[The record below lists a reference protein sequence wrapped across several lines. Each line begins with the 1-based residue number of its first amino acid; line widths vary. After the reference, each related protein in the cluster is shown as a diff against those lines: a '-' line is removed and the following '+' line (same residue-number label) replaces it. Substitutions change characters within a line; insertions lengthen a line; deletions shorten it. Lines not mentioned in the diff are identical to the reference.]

1 MGPLR
6 SRAAKSFAKRIRKS
20 GRGLA
25 SAVVLALGLT
35 ASSTASAGDM
45 EPTPERLVI
54 QPPGLPP
61 GSTCQS
67 IAANPELAV
76 SGGLRPQDFAC
87 RPNNAAFT
95 NFVSE
100 LGFALA
106 PSAFYPARTTGV
118 GGFQVSI
125 EASYTPISADRAVE
139 VGKGNYQQ
147 YWHLGTRGTQDPGSK
162 QFSISN
168 ASPDGVIQVYALKAR
183 KGLPFGFEVAG
194 SIGTVSNTGLWVGGG
209 DLRWSLFEGFRTG
222 LLGYLPDVSLGGGV
236 RTVTG
241 TSRFYLTTVGIDAR
255 ISKPITLQDSS
266 TIIPQI
272 GFQRLIIF
280 GDSNVLDSTPNTDA
294 VAQCGYA
301 GLDANGAPTCRN
313 KLSNGQDNN
322 GDFANNF
329 TFDKVRVHRNRGL
342 LAVNYR
348 YEIIW
353 IGSQVAFDLNDP
365 KSENPGVVGV
375 RQWTLSFEGGVHF

>member
-1 MGPLR
+1 M
-6 SRAAKSFAKRIRKS
+6 
-20 GRGLA
+20 
-25 SAVVLALGLT
+25 
-35 ASSTASAGDM
+35 D
-45 EPTPERLVI
+45 PTPERLVI

-67 IAANPELAV
+67 IAATPETAV
-76 SGGLRPQDFAC
+76 KAGLRPQDFAC
-87 RPNNAAFT
+87 RPNNAAFK
-95 NFVSE
+95 NFISE

-106 PSAFYPARTTGV
+106 PSAFYPARTTGI
-118 GGFQVSI
+118 GGFQVSL
-125 EASYTPISADRAVE
+125 EASYTPISSDRAVE

-183 KGLPFGFEVAG
+183 KGLPAGFEIAG
-194 SIGTVSNTGLWVGGG
+194 TIGTVSNTGLWVGGG
-209 DLRWSLFEGFRTG
+209 DIRWSLFEGFRTG

-266 TIIPQI
+266 VIIPQI

-294 VAQCGYA
+294 VAQCGYQ
-301 GLDANGAPTCRN
+301 GLDGNGAPTCRN

-329 TFDKVRVHRNRGL
+329 TFEKVRIHRNRGL

-348 YEIIW
+348 YEIVW
-353 IGSQVAFDLNDP
+353 IGSQIAFDISDP

>member
-1 MGPLR
+1 MPKGHLH
-6 SRAAKSFAKRIRKS
+6 SRVAKFAAFA
-20 GRGLA
+20 A
-25 SAVVLALGLT
+25 FALGLT
-35 ASSTASAGDM
+35 ASTPALAGDM
-45 EPTPERLVI
+45 DPTPERLVI
-54 QPPGLPP
+54 QPPGLPA

-67 IAANPELAV
+67 IAATPEVAV
-76 SGGLRPQDFAC
+76 RAGLRPQDFAC
-87 RPNNAAFT
+87 RPNNPAFT
-95 NFVSE
+95 NFISE

-106 PSAFYPARTTGV
+106 PSAFYPARTTGI

-125 EASYTPISADRAVE
+125 EASYTPISADRTVE
-139 VGKGNYQQ
+139 VGKGTAQQ

-162 QFSISN
+162 QFSVSN

-194 SIGTVSNTGLWVGGG
+194 TIGTISNTALWVGGG

-222 LLGYLPDVSLGGGV
+222 LLGYLPDVSVGGGV

-255 ISKPITLQDSS
+255 ISKPITLQDNS

-280 GDSNVLDSTPNTDA
+280 GDSNVMDATPNTDA
-294 VAQCGYA
+294 VSQCGYA
-301 GLDANGAPTCRN
+301 GLDANGAPTCKN

-329 TFDKVRVHRNRGL
+329 TFNKVRIHRNRGL
-342 LAVNYR
+342 LALNYR
-348 YEIIW
+348 YEIVW

-365 KSENPGVVGV
+365 KGENPGVVGV